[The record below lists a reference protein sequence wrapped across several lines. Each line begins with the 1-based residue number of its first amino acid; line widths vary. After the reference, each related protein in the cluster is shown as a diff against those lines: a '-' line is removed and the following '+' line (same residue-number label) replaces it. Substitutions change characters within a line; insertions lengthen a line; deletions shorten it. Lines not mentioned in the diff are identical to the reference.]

1 MTDRIRILFVDDEP
15 HVLKGLQRLLLDQD
29 DRWDPVFCSSGAEA
43 LDEMAR
49 RAAAV
54 VVSDMRM
61 PHMDGARLLELVR
74 QRFPATIRIIL
85 SGFAEA
91 ESILRTV
98 GPAHIYLAKPCDPD
112 ALFAAISRPL
122 ALRRMLADPALQA
135 VVGEVSNLPSLPDLF
150 LQIGEELRSPNN
162 SVASVAALLS
172 RDVAMTAE
180 ILKLTNS
187 AFFGLGSRLTTAL
200 QAVRT
205 LGMET
210 IQTLVLKVGVFRQF
224 SGNPAVAPRLQ
235 ALNDYSLT
243 VARLAEMVAVENG
256 ADAATATAAHCA
268 GMLSSIGCLLL
279 LDRYPDRINAGLA
292 ASCTGPSRAEQ
303 SARGVSHHLI
313 GAYLLGLWGFDD
325 DLVEAVAFAADPSSA
340 AGPARPLLTALHA
353 AIALGP
359 RFPLLPDGMGGA
371 ESLDMAYLIEARQDG
386 RVAKWRTLV
395 AEHLQRL

>member
-1 MTDRIRILFVDDEP
+1 MTDPIRILFVDDDL
-15 HVLKGLQRLLLDQD
+15 HVLRGVQRLLLDQG

-49 RAAAV
+49 RPAAV

-74 QRFPATIRIIL
+74 QGFPATIRIIL

-91 ESILRTV
+91 ESVLRTV
-98 GPAHIYLAKPCDPD
+98 GPAHVYLAKPCDPD
-112 ALFAAISRPL
+112 VLFAAISRPL

-150 LQIGEELRSPNN
+150 LQIGAELRSPT
-162 SVASVAALLS
+162 SSAASVAALLS

-210 IQTLVLKVGVFRQF
+210 IQTLVLTVGVFRQF
-224 SGNPAVAPRLQ
+224 SGNPAVAPKLQ
-235 ALNDYSLT
+235 SLNDYSLT
-243 VARLAEMVAVENG
+243 VARLAEIVAVENG

-279 LDRYPDRINAGLA
+279 LDRYPDRMNASCAGL
-292 ASCTGPSRAEQ
+292 SPIRAEQ
-303 SARGVSHHLI
+303 GARGVSHNLI
-313 GAYLLGLWGFDD
+313 GAYLLGLWGFSD
-325 DLVEAVAFAADPSSA
+325 DLVEAVAFAANPSSA
-340 AGPARPLLTALHA
+340 PGSAQPLLTALHA

-359 RFPLLPDGMGGA
+359 RFPLLPAGMGGT

-386 RVAKWRTLV
+386 RVRQWRTLV
-395 AEHLQRL
+395 ADYLQRL